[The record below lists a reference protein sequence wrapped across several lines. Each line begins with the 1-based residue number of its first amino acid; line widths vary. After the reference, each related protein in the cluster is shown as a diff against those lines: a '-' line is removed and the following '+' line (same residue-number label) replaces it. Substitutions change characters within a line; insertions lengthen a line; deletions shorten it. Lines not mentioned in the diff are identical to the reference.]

1 MNHLEKIIAEQLSK
15 INTLKQVYSV
25 DLLKEKIKSYNN
37 FINFKEKLIKEKNKV
52 SVITEMKKASPSAGI
67 IIEDYKP
74 IEIAENYFNNGAS
87 CLSILTEE
95 KFFQGK

>member
-37 FINFKEKLIKEKNKV
+37 FINFK
-52 SVITEMKKASPSAGI
+52 
-67 IIEDYKP
+67 
-74 IEIAENYFNNGAS
+74 
-87 CLSILTEE
+87 
-95 KFFQGK
+95 